1 MCVRWQ
7 MTRPDGVQCT
17 IPPPP
22 GQHQAALLCTAF
34 RAGAE
39 VTTTFALPI
48 SAVCYS
54 VHAIQSLR
62 STVQYRM
69 QTNAYVCCIMCV
81 AASAASMYTL
91 P

>member
-1 MCVRWQ
+1 MMCVRWQ

-39 VTTTFALPI
+39 VIITCALPMA
-48 SAVCYS
+48 AVCFN
-54 VHAIQSLR
+54 VHAMQCIAEEEQY
-62 STVQYRM
+62 STGCRQMHMY
-69 QTNAYVCCIMCV
+69 
-81 AASAASMYTL
+81 AA
-91 P
+91 